1 MIEIFK
7 TDVENEEQAK
17 ILLALLYVKIHP
29 AEINFDLEDCD
40 NILRIKGEDFC
51 CLDNLG
57 GRSLEIK
64 YILFVFLNLKIL

>member
-17 ILLALLYVKIHP
+17 TLLALLYVKIH
-29 AEINFDLEDCD
+29 ASEINFDLEDCD

-51 CLDNLG
+51 CLSVIQILADNGFDCRL
-57 GRSLEIK
+57 L
-64 YILFVFLNLKIL
+64 V